1 MYKTYG
7 AHKTEQG
14 YRFRVYAPN
23 ANKVELLTEGNKNR
37 LPLEKVNDTDF
48 EIDILSEG
56 DLSYKYYVDGV
67 EKWDPFAT
75 YFENDSKTF
84 NSSYVFNS
92 PRKVE
97 KPSNNSKL
105 VELYLDFIPG
115 ENYKDKGFYVAELI
129 NRFKYTH
136 IVLMPVNHITD
147 DKTLGYLSNSYFSPY
162 SKYGDPDDF
171 RFLVD
176 KIHEAGATLI
186 LDFVLWEFGN
196 DPKGLIDFD
205 GTYLYGTG
213 EAHEFFGGMLFNLE
227 SDYVRKFLNS
237 ALHFWAK
244 EMKIDGF
251 RIDGVNEILFVN
263 GEIDLNKVNLLKEII
278 SDVDALFIL
287 EFITKDTLTSIG
299 LNAYQKEG
307 ALLTFTALNYLKTKD
322 KEAKKIIDEVF
333 GIKDPEVVNSL
344 NHDLFMD
351 GFNIIQ
357 KMEPKD
363 IEQLAFVIKFIY
375 TIAKPVSVFGHIS
388 KLSKEL
394 EDDVMSFMAMM
405 DTLFDDFPEKR
416 INGDI
421 YSIKHKDTTLSFNF
435 NDLTISVEKEV

>member
-1 MYKTYG
+1 MYKKYG

-23 ANKVELLTEGNKNR
+23 AKKVEILIENDKYDLT
-37 LPLEKVNDTDF
+37 KVNETDF
-48 EIDILSEG
+48 EVEVDVNANLP
-56 DLSYKYYVDGV
+56 YKYLVDGF
-67 EKWDPFAT
+67 EKWDPFSF
-75 YFENDSKTF
+75 YLEENSKIFE
-84 NSSYVFNS
+84 SSHIFKN
-92 PRKVE
+92 PRKME
-97 KPSNNSKL
+97 KPSKDSKI

-115 ENYKDKGFYVAELI
+115 DDYKDKGFFIEDLI
-129 NRFKYTH
+129 VTFGYTH

-237 ALHFWAK
+237 SLNFWAK
-244 EMKIDGF
+244 EMKVDGF
-251 RIDGVNEILFVN
+251 RIDGVNQILFVN

-333 GIKDPEVVNSL
+333 GIRDPEVVNSL

-363 IEQLAFVIKFIY
+363 IERLAFVIKFIY

-421 YSIKHKDTTLSFNF
+421 YSIKHKETTLSFNF